1 MSSSKLKNKSAVE
14 TLLKV
19 EHLNVIL
26 GDNPILSDIHL
37 TVKRG
42 QIVTLIGPNGAGKS
56 TLVKTI
62 LGLIKPQ
69 SGKVILE
76 PGINVGYMPQKL
88 LIDSFLPLTV
98 ERFLSLSAHVSQQQK
113 KWVLEVLSLSPLLQ
127 KPMQGVSGGEL
138 QRVLLARALLRAP
151 DLLVLDEPMQGVDVS
166 GQDELYPLILDIRD
180 YCQCGILLVSHDLH
194 FVMAGTDS
202 VICLNGHICCSGHP
216 EVVSQHP
223 AFLSLFG
230 QRKPLGF
237 AFYTH
242 DHNHKH

>member
-1 MSSSKLKNKSAVE
+1 MLFNKLKYGSIPKILLQVE
-14 TLLKV
+14 NLNVTLGNNQILSNI
-19 EHLNVIL
+19 HLNVE
-26 GDNPILSDIHL
+26 
-37 TVKRG
+37 KR

-69 SGKVILE
+69 SGIVNIHPDVRL
-76 PGINVGYMPQKL
+76 GYMPQKL
-88 LIDSFLPLTV
+88 LIDHFLPLTV
-98 ERFLSLSAHVSQQQK
+98 ERFLSLVRPTQPKQK
-113 KWVLEVLSLSPLLQ
+113 NWVMDVLKLKTLFN
-127 KPMQGVSGGEL
+127 KPMQSISGGEL
-138 QRVLLARALLRAP
+138 QRVLLGRALLRSP
-151 DLLVLDEPMQGVDVS
+151 DLLVLDEPTQGVDIA
-166 GQDELYPLILDIRD
+166 GQDELYQLILDIKD
-180 YCQCGILLVSHDLH
+180 YCGCGILLISHDLH
-194 FVMAGTDS
+194 FVMAGTDA

-216 EVVSQHP
+216 EMVSKHP